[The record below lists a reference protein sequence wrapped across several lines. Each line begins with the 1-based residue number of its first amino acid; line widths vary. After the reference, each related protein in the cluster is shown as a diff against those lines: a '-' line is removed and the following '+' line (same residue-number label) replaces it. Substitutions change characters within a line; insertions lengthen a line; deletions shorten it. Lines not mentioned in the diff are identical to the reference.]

1 MLRSRTTPG
10 SRAGMRLVPGL
21 AVVACGV
28 AVAFLLNQL
37 LPAVSTLTGAVLL
50 GALAGN
56 LGLIRP
62 GFAPGI
68 GLAGR
73 RLLRVGVALLGLRL
87 ALGDVFALG
96 PGLLALI
103 VITVAVTFVGT
114 RRLGRVL
121 GLGDGLS
128 LLIATGFSICGA
140 SAVVAMNGVREQD
153 EQDVAKALG
162 LVTLCGSIAML
173 VLPALQGSLRLPA
186 NSYGIWAGASVH
198 EVAQVVAAAA
208 PVGGALTI
216 AVAVKLTRVVLLA
229 PLLAMVSFAERRKA
243 TTTTNRPPIIPLF
256 VAMFLLMAVVR
267 SLDVLPSAV
276 LGGAQLLDGLL
287 LTAAMFALGTAV
299 RLRPL
304 LRSGLPVTLLGL
316 LSTVLITGFALGG
329 TALLMIAGR

>member
-1 MLRSRTTPG
+1 MVRPRTTPG
-10 SRAGMRLVPGL
+10 SRADLRLVPGL
-21 AVVACGV
+21 GVVVCGV
-28 AVAFLLNQL
+28 AIAFLLNHL

-50 GALAGN
+50 GALAAN

-62 GFAPGI
+62 AFAPGI

-73 RLLRVGVALLGLRL
+73 RLLRIGVALLGLRL
-87 ALGDVFALG
+87 AFGDVFALG
-96 PGLLALI
+96 PGVLALI

-114 RRLGRVL
+114 RWLGRVL

-153 EQDVAKALG
+153 QQDVAKALG

-173 VLPALQGSLRLPA
+173 VLPAVQGGGLLPA
-186 NSYGIWAGASVH
+186 SSYGIWAGGSVH

-229 PLLAMVSFAERRKA
+229 PLLALVSFGERRRA
-243 TTTTNRPPIIPLF
+243 TATNRPPIIPLF
-256 VAMFLLMAVVR
+256 VAMFLLLAVIR
-267 SLDVLPSAV
+267 SLGVLPSFA
-276 LGGAQLLDGLL
+276 LRGAQLLDGLL

-304 LRSGLPVTLLGL
+304 LRSGLPVTVLGL

-329 TALLMIAGR
+329 TVLLMIAGR